1 MTLFA
6 CKSILGN
13 NTKKKFVPDQPLK
26 RAFMLIQILLFILIF
41 YWYNICFQH
50 TNVKDLSQTV
60 NKKLQENVCIGM
72 FVILKF

>member
-26 RAFMLIQILLFILIF
+26 RAFMLIQKIF